1 MATPVCPNV
10 RKGFEAVGN
19 TMVNLL
25 LVTFLELFSVFEHD
39 YK

>member
-10 RKGFEAVGN
+10 RKGFETVGN

-25 LVTFLELFSVFEHD
+25 PVIFLKLVSIFERD

>member
-10 RKGFEAVGN
+10 RKGFKAVGN

-25 LVTFLELFSVFEHD
+25 LVTFLELFSIFERD